1 MHESFPRLRPCKIIA
16 MKAKVTK
23 EGVLIP
29 REFLDGIPGEEVEI
43 RKEPG
48 KVVVLP
54 AEDPILGL
62 GENPIE
68 DEITDASVNLDRY
81 LYGSREP
88 NS

>member
-1 MHESFPRLRPCKIIA
+1 MKVKI
-16 MKAKVTK
+16 TK

-29 REFLDGIPGEEVEI
+29 REMLEGISGEEVEI

-62 GENPIE
+62 GVDPIHTGTRDGARE
-68 DEITDASVNLDRY
+68 HDRY
-81 LYGSREP
+81 LYGE
-88 NS
+88 